1 VNPRLLK
8 IVAGVALGLV
18 IALGIG
24 WLWGSGGRWAAQDHL
39 ASLQEQHQLTE
50 ARARLLAAQVDLYKL
65 NFGAAASNLERARQS
80 LEQASATHE
89 GSEHAD
95 LRAALQAAVKSAE
108 EARRL
113 AAEVNQGAQA
123 SAERALSA
131 LQRAESLRSR

>member
-1 VNPRLLK
+1 MNPRLWK

-24 WLWGSGGRWAAQDHL
+24 WLWGSSGRWAAQNQL
-39 ASLQEQHQLTE
+39 ADVQAQYQLTE

-80 LEQASATHE
+80 LEQASAAHD
-89 GSEHAD
+89 GSEHTD
-95 LRAALQAAVKSAE
+95 LRAALQTSRQSAE